1 MNEDVA
7 PNRTKRNL
15 SDYLRRKGSEVV
27 NMLIAEYDYDMDIE
41 VQREE
46 AYEDGVAAGVKAGKI
61 QGAVE
66 AYSELHLTK
75 EEACEKLAQKF
86 SITSEDALEY
96 VEKYWR

>member
-1 MNEDVA
+1 
-7 PNRTKRNL
+7 
-15 SDYLRRKGSEVV
+15 
-27 NMLIAEYDYDMDIE
+27 MLIAEYDYDMDIE

-46 AYEDGVAAGVKAGKI
+46 AYEDGVAAGKELGMAAGKELGMELGMEAGKI